1 MCSQCNKESP
11 NALGQSTSCW
21 MLCKERIRACCCGRK
36 RGRERKRNTSEREG
50 DMQSRLTAS
59 LHADASACAGERRS
73 GEVTLLSPSCWAG
86 QGRSGPSSL
95 SSGTRLGAPW
105 WNKTISHGGDLQPR
119 ALAQPCLYCT
129 LLPFCSNSAL
139 TPTGTDCGNVSLV
152 GDAPDLN
159 RCE

>member
-36 RGRERKRNTSEREG
+36 RGRERKRNTSEHEG

-86 QGRSGPSSL
+86 EVRTEFPVLRDSLGSSL
-95 SSGTRLGAPW
+95 VEQDP
-105 WNKTISHGGDLQPR
+105 IPR
-119 ALAQPCLYCT
+119 RGSAAPCLGTTMPVLY
-129 LLPFCSNSAL
+129 LASFLFKFCSYSYWHRL
-139 TPTGTDCGNVSLV
+139 RERKPCW
-152 GDAPDLN
+152 
-159 RCE
+159 RCSRLKQM